1 MPCHIKI
8 LEKVWDIK
16 FEYLLTTVLDP
27 SPLIRLSTSETKFVR
42 NSLTQCGFI
51 MNFEKSVW
59 EPQKDITYK

>member
-42 NSLTQCGFI
+42 NSLTQCGVI

-59 EPQKDITYK
+59 QPQKDITYK